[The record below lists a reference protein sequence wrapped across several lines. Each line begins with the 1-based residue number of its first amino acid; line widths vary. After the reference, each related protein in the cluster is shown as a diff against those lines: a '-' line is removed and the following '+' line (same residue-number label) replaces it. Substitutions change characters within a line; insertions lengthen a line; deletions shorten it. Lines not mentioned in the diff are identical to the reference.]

1 MRFNI
6 TVKIWLSVGI
16 FVLGYVLS
24 TVLGQVQG
32 IDTERVLERTSRVLF
47 PAAQRSQEAEA
58 GFQRVVKALGDAV
71 IMQDATGL
79 DHAAEEG
86 RQVVQG
92 LNAVAAIEG
101 LAPERSA
108 EARKLAGFIS
118 QFLADGKNT
127 YGTMLSN
134 AANLTAA
141 TEGRMRELAL
151 RTETIKSSL
160 KQVKEEFSRDLHENL
175 SALEASS
182 GQRRWLSL
190 LAFAMTLVLA

>member
-1 MRFNI
+1 
-6 TVKIWLSVGI
+6 
-16 FVLGYVLS
+16 
-24 TVLGQVQG
+24 
-32 IDTERVLERTSRVLF
+32 
-47 PAAQRSQEAEA
+47 
-58 GFQRVVKALGDAV
+58 
-71 IMQDATGL
+71 
-79 DHAAEEG
+79 
-86 RQVVQG
+86 
-92 LNAVAAIEG
+92 
-101 LAPERSA
+101 
-108 EARKLAGFIS
+108 IS

-190 LAFAMTLVLA
+190 LAFAMTLVLAGLGVHLTIRRAITGPILDVIEGVQDAADEAAEASDRMAESGRATAHDSREQASSIEETSASLEEISATTHGNANRARETDRFMSQATHA